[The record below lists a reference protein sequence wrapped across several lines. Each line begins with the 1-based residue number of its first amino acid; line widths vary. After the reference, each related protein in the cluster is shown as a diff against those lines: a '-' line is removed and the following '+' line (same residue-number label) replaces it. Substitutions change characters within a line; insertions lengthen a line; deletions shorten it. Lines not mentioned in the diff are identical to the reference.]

1 MRFIGFLLLI
11 ASIAAYN
18 HARALGVE
26 DWRWDTFFMGVLGFV
41 LLFPN
46 LTFGLFGD
54 SYGKRK

>member
-1 MRFIGFLLLI
+1 
-11 ASIAAYN
+11 
-18 HARALGVE
+18 
-26 DWRWDTFFMGVLGFV
+26 MGVFGFV